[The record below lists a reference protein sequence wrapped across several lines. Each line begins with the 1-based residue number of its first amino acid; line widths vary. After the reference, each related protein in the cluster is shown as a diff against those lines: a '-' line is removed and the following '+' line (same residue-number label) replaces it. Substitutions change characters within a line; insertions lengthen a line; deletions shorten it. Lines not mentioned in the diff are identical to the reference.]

1 MTFQIEKGIPIPASA
16 HRKANAMYPFD
27 ALHDIE
33 DSFLVPC
40 AVEDTKAVRARISS
54 AVGQFHKRHKESGVR
69 LAVRPVPGGVRV
81 WRTA

>member
-16 HRKANAMYPFD
+16 RRKANSLYPFD
-27 ALHDIE
+27 DLRDVE

-40 AVEDTKAVRARISS
+40 PAEDTKAARARISS